1 MKRIKLL
8 FNFMKLYI
16 FFSVLFIPTISFS
29 ASFDCSK
36 AKTLVEKTICADK
49 ELSLYD
55 EVLNVLYREVK
66 AKSKNTK
73 KIIENQ
79 RIWLNEI
86 NKLNT
91 LQGNEYQLHQ
101 YILEAY
107 ETRINDLKELQK
119 PKDTIFEFEG
129 KISIRNYGNYP
140 IIKDNKIYFSNFD
153 FGTKNTYNI
162 VEAVPNDFKINI
174 LETTE
179 GERSFIAYDET
190 FLVYTRNSLADTK
203 ELTVKHRKQNK
214 ILAQKRFSDDFTWGT
229 IVDGNK
235 FLGVQKKEILLLD
248 PKNLNVLKR
257 YGFTMDSYVRN
268 NRYSEYVLGVSKWND
283 KIVVQTYTEL
293 LIFDEK
299 LNLLK
304 TIQFGEYSSGKLIVS
319 DNKAVV
325 SFEKTIKVFD
335 LNSNE
340 TLITVS
346 KPEMFASFCLID
358 NFLLI
363 APNEAHSGSLNAQ
376 VYDIK
381 TGKIKTTFPLIASH
395 LVYNQGYLLALK
407 YNYMSS
413 STLTLY
419 KIDMPTLTMS
429 NVIDE
434 QLKSAYDT
442 AIMLYKNNNDMYPS
456 LEVLEK
462 FGIEEY
468 ISRTDTLPE
477 EHEKIVRQY
486 AIWLSQTLD
495 KYNRTPSLLKK
506 IGMDSKDQEVQGAFA
521 LAKTKECFL
530 ESKCTYDKEYT
541 RKIFGV
547 SKIPSEKIDFNISS
561 IDKPYF
567 MDKKIYTPHY
577 EDGTIGVSIYD
588 IRTLKH
594 LKDIF
599 FQPEEHGEYQDN
611 VANIIDTKDQVVLDI
626 RNRYDEKRDN
636 FAVVDKQ
643 NSSLQCKGY
652 TAVELEKLSYDTTKL
667 CECLQGKIS
676 CQYKQSKASKIED
689 EKVKFEQTKPQEK
702 VIDATANYIIT
713 STGWND
719 YKLHFYPFNNKTDDK
734 PKKSMRYTTLSV
746 IEGTDKFVY
755 SEIDVNSKMND
766 KVKFSFYDIET
777 DTDKTLFYIKTIP
790 NVKYPFSAIYQN
802 WLIIG
807 SGHDLFIYDI
817 DKMVFVTYHVNF
829 IPTEPESNMDWN
841 KIDGL
846 YIYKDKLFV
855 KTFHGG
861 NSQVVDLKKL
871 KTGR

>member
-1 MKRIKLL
+1 M
-8 FNFMKLYI
+8 
-16 FFSVLFIPTISFS
+16 VLFFPTISFS

-36 AKTLVEKTICADK
+36 ANTLVEKTICADK
-49 ELSLYD
+49 ELSSHD
-55 EVLNVLYREVK
+55 EVLNVLYAEVK
-66 AKSKNTK
+66 VKSKNSK

-86 NKLNT
+86 NKFNT
-91 LQGNEYQLHQ
+91 LHGNEYQLHQ

-107 ETRINDLKELQK
+107 ETRISDLRELQK
-119 PKDTIFEFEG
+119 AKDTIFELEG
-129 KISIRNYGNYP
+129 KISIRNSGNYP
-140 IIKDNKIYFSNFD
+140 IVKDNRMYFSNFD
-153 FGTKNTYNI
+153 FGTKNKYNI
-162 VEAVPNDFKINI
+162 VEAVPSDFKINI

-179 GERSFIAYDET
+179 GERNFIVYNET

-214 ILAQKRFSDDFTWGT
+214 ILAQKRFSEDFIWGT

-248 PKNLNVLKR
+248 PTNLNVLKR

-363 APNEAHSGSLNAQ
+363 APNEAHASSLNAQ

-395 LVYNQGYLLALK
+395 LVYHQGYLLALK
-407 YNYMSS
+407 YNYLSN
-413 STLTLY
+413 STFTLY
-419 KIDMPTLTMS
+419 KIDLNKLATT
-429 NVIDE
+429 NVINE
-434 QLKSAYDT
+434 QLKSAYDM
-442 AIMLYKNNNDMYPS
+442 ALMLYKNNNNIYPS
-456 LEVLEK
+456 LEMLEK
-462 FGIEEY
+462 SGIEEY
-468 ISRTDTLPE
+468 ISRTEMLSD
-477 EHEKIVRQY
+477 EHKKIVRQY

-495 KYNRTPSLLKK
+495 KYDRTPSLLKK
-506 IGMDSKDQEVQGAFA
+506 IGMDITDQEVQKAFV

-530 ESKCTYDKEYT
+530 ESTCTYDKEYAK
-541 RKIFGV
+541 KIFGT
-547 SKIPSEKIDFNISS
+547 SKISSQKIDFNISS
-561 IDKPYF
+561 VDKPYF
-567 MDKKIYTPHY
+567 MDNKIYTSHY
-577 EDGTIGVSIYD
+577 EDGRMGVSIYD
-588 IRTLKH
+588 IDTLKH

-611 VANIIDTKDQVVLDI
+611 VANIIDIKDQVVLDI

-636 FAVVDKQ
+636 FAVVDKH
-643 NSSLQCKGY
+643 NFSLQCKGY
-652 TAVELEKLSYDTTKL
+652 TTVELEKLAYDNTSL
-667 CECLQGKIS
+667 CECINGKIP
-676 CQYKQSKASKIED
+676 CKYKQSKTSKIED
-689 EKVKFEQTKPQEK
+689 EKIKFAEIKPQEK
-702 VIDATANYIIT
+702 VIDSSASYIIT

-719 YKLHFYPFNNKTDDK
+719 YKLHFYPFNDKIDNK

-755 SEIDVNSKMND
+755 SEIDINSKMND
-766 KVKFSFYDIET
+766 KVKFSFYDIQT
-777 DTDKTLFYIKTIP
+777 DTDETLFYMKTIP
-790 NVKYPFSAIYQN
+790 NVKYPFSTIYQN

-807 SGHDLFIYDI
+807 SGHDLCIYDL
-817 DKMVFVTYHVNF
+817 DKMAFVAYHVNF

-855 KTFHGG
+855 KTFDGK